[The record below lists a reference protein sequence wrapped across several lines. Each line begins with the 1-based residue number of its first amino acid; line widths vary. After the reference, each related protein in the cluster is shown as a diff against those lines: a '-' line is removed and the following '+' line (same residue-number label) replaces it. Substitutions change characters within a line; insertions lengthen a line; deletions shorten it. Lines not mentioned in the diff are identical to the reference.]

1 MSSIEQYQKEKMD
14 IEYKKRIIYNRAQ
27 SRINYQKQKE
37 YKKVWEELSVKLDK
51 I

>member
-1 MSSIEQYQKEKMD
+1 MDNLKEYQKEKRRVD
-14 IEYKKRIIYNRAQ
+14 YQKHAVFYRAR
-27 SRINYQKQKE
+27 SKENYQKQKE